1 MKLNDEYFVKALFG
15 AAQIHQHSETARA
28 LLVVLNL
35 LQEQE
40 DMIEKLQGRIE
51 KLEA

>member
-15 AAQIHQHSETARA
+15 AAQINQHGETARA

-40 DMIEKLQGRIE
+40 DMIEKLQDRIA